1 MFWAVARF
9 AGRSLTG
16 NLVEHDRNIVTGR
29 RARAEDGFRG
39 SVQADVV
46 TTRNPRL
53 LNVLLIDKH
62 DCFAESRNHLSF
74 LLNTATSFLDVGI
87 ASDKMQKLV
96 IALSFI

>member
-1 MFWAVARF
+1 MFWAVTRF
-9 AGRSLTG
+9 AGRSLAG

-46 TTRNPRL
+46 TRNPRL

-74 LLNTATSFLDVGI
+74 LLDTATSFLNVT
-87 ASDKMQKLV
+87 M
-96 IALSFI
+96 